1 MAKVAILSLGCPR
14 NLVDSETIV
23 SRLKLKGYQIV
34 DIEDARIGILNTCSF
49 IKEAKEESIE
59 TILDL
64 IDLKKQGRLKKII
77 VYGCLPQRY
86 AECSN
91 LRSISSAS
99 RSYSSKKHFIR
110 DKDVLIKELPEVDAF
125 VGRISLNHTK
135 RNYSLTPRHYAY
147 VKVCEGC
154 INNCSFC
161 VIPKIKG
168 KFTSRSIDSVIEEV
182 KSLDREGV
190 SEINIIGQD
199 ITLYG
204 KDLYKKFK
212 LVELLKNILSN
223 AKNINWVRLLYL
235 HPSRI
240 TDGLLDLIKNEGRIT
255 KYIDLPLQHIN
266 RRILKLMNRDT
277 TRAQIFKLIEK
288 IRKKIPG
295 VALRTSLIAG
305 FPSETDKEF
314 NELLEFIEEIKFER
328 LGVFMY
334 SREEGTAAY
343 NFKPQVSLQTK
354 QGRFN
359 AIMSKQQRIAK
370 NINEKFLGK
379 VIDVLIEEK
388 EHDYYLGRSQYDA
401 PEVDGVVFVKSPHAL
416 SPGKLIKARITDTLE
431 YDLVGELEGRA
442 QL

>member
-1 MAKVAILSLGCPR
+1 LGCPR

-59 TILDL
+59 AILEL

-77 VYGCLPQRY
+77 IYGCLPQRY
-86 AECSN
+86 
-91 LRSISSAS
+91 
-99 RSYSSKKHFIR
+99 
-110 DKDVLIKELPEVDAF
+110 KEELLPSLKEVDAF
-125 VGRISLNHTK
+125 LGRISLNHTK
-135 RNYSLTPRHYAY
+135 KRCLLTPRHYAY

-154 INNCSFC
+154 QNNCSFC
-161 VIPKIKG
+161 IIPKIKG
-168 KFTSRSIDSVIEEV
+168 RFTSRSINSVIEEV
-182 KSLDREGV
+182 KSLEGEAV
-190 SEINIIGQD
+190 KEINIIGQD

-204 KDLYKKFK
+204 GDLYKKFK
-212 LVELLKNILSN
+212 LTELLKNILSN

-240 TDGLLDLIKNEGRIT
+240 TDDLLGLIKNEERIC

-266 RRILKLMNRDT
+266 NRILKLMNRDT
-277 TRAQIFKLIEK
+277 TRAQILKLIEK
-288 IRKKIPG
+288 IRKKIPA

-305 FPSETDKEF
+305 FPTETDREF

-334 SREEGTAAY
+334 SREEGTPAY
-343 NFKPQVSLQTK
+343 NFRPQVSQQIK
-354 QGRFN
+354 EERFN
-359 AIMSKQQRIAK
+359 TIMSRQQKIAK
-370 NINEKFLGK
+370 KINEKFIGK

-416 SPGKLIKARITDTLE
+416 SPGELIKARVTDTFE
-431 YDLVGELEGRA
+431 YDLVGEWEGKT
-442 QL
+442 

>member
-1 MAKVAILSLGCPR
+1 MGCPR

-59 TILDL
+59 AIMEL

-77 VYGCLPQRY
+77 IYGCLPQRY
-86 AECSN
+86 
-91 LRSISSAS
+91 
-99 RSYSSKKHFIR
+99 
-110 DKDVLIKELPEVDAF
+110 KEELLPSLKEVDAF
-125 VGRISLNHTK
+125 VGRVSLNHTK
-135 RNYSLTPRHYAY
+135 KRCLLTPRHYAY

-154 INNCSFC
+154 QNNCSFC
-161 VIPKIKG
+161 IIPKIKG
-168 KFTSRSIDSVIEEV
+168 RFTSRSINSVIEEV
-182 KSLDREGV
+182 KSLEGEAV
-190 SEINIIGQD
+190 KEINIIGQD

-204 KDLYKKFK
+204 GDLYKKFK
-212 LVELLKNILSN
+212 LTELLKNILSN

-240 TDGLLDLIKNEGRIT
+240 TDDLLGLIKNEERIC

-266 RRILKLMNRDT
+266 NRILKLMNRDT
-277 TRAQIFKLIEK
+277 TRAQILKLIEK
-288 IRKKIPG
+288 IRKKIPA

-305 FPSETDKEF
+305 FPTETDREF

-334 SREEGTAAY
+334 SREEGTPAY
-343 NFKPQVSLQTK
+343 NFRPQVSQQIK
-354 QGRFN
+354 EERFN
-359 AIMSKQQRIAK
+359 TIMSRQQKIAK
-370 NINEKFLGK
+370 KINEKFIGK

-416 SPGKLIKARITDTLE
+416 SPGELIKARVTDTLE
-431 YDLVGELEGRA
+431 YDLVGEWEGKT
-442 QL
+442 

>member
-1 MAKVAILSLGCPR
+1 MGCPR

-59 TILDL
+59 AILEL

-77 VYGCLPQRY
+77 IYGCLPQRY
-86 AECSN
+86 
-91 LRSISSAS
+91 
-99 RSYSSKKHFIR
+99 
-110 DKDVLIKELPEVDAF
+110 KEELLPSLKEVDAF
-125 VGRISLNHTK
+125 LGRISLNHTK
-135 RNYSLTPRHYAY
+135 KRCLLTPRHYAY

-154 INNCSFC
+154 QNNCSFC
-161 VIPKIKG
+161 IIPKIKG
-168 KFTSRSIDSVIEEV
+168 RFTSRSINSVIEEV
-182 KSLDREGV
+182 KSLEGEAV
-190 SEINIIGQD
+190 KEINIIGQD

-204 KDLYKKFK
+204 GDLYKKFK
-212 LVELLKNILSN
+212 LTELLKNILSN

-240 TDGLLDLIKNEGRIT
+240 TDDLLGLIKNEERIC

-266 RRILKLMNRDT
+266 NRILKLMNRDT
-277 TRAQIFKLIEK
+277 TRAQILKLIEK
-288 IRKKIPG
+288 IRKKIPA

-305 FPSETDKEF
+305 FPTETDREF

-334 SREEGTAAY
+334 SREEGTPAY
-343 NFKPQVSLQTK
+343 NFRPQVSQQIK
-354 QGRFN
+354 EERFN
-359 AIMSKQQRIAK
+359 TIMSRQQKIAK
-370 NINEKFLGK
+370 KINEKFIGK

-416 SPGKLIKARITDTLE
+416 SPGELIKARVTDTFE
-431 YDLVGELEGRA
+431 YDLVGEWEGKT
-442 QL
+442 

>member
-1 MAKVAILSLGCPR
+1 MNKVGILSLGCPR

-59 TILDL
+59 AILEL

-77 VYGCLPQRY
+77 IYGCLPQRY
-86 AECSN
+86 
-91 LRSISSAS
+91 
-99 RSYSSKKHFIR
+99 
-110 DKDVLIKELPEVDAF
+110 KEELLPSLKEVDAF
-125 VGRISLNHTK
+125 LGRISLNHTK
-135 RNYSLTPRHYAY
+135 KRCLLTPRHYAY

-154 INNCSFC
+154 QNNCSFC
-161 VIPKIKG
+161 IIPKIKG
-168 KFTSRSIDSVIEEV
+168 RFTSRSINSVIEEV
-182 KSLDREGV
+182 KSLEGEAV
-190 SEINIIGQD
+190 KEINIIGQD

-204 KDLYKKFK
+204 GDLYKKFK
-212 LVELLKNILSN
+212 LTELLKNILSN

-240 TDGLLDLIKNEGRIT
+240 TDDLLGLIKNEERIC

-266 RRILKLMNRDT
+266 NRILKLMNRDT
-277 TRAQIFKLIEK
+277 TRAQILKLIEK
-288 IRKKIPG
+288 IRKKIPA

-305 FPSETDKEF
+305 FPTETDREF

-334 SREEGTAAY
+334 SREEGTPAY
-343 NFKPQVSLQTK
+343 NFRPQVSQQIK
-354 QGRFN
+354 EERFN
-359 AIMSKQQRIAK
+359 TIMSRQQKIAK
-370 NINEKFLGK
+370 KINEKFIGK

-416 SPGKLIKARITDTLE
+416 SPGELIKARVTDTFE
-431 YDLVGELEGRA
+431 YDLVGEWEGKT
-442 QL
+442 